1 MKSQK
6 GFTVVEILVS
16 LSIGVFLFAG
26 VSLVFVGMRTTT
38 SETSSYGNMQET
50 GRLAITMLTDDLMRQ
65 GFWGDLSVPL
75 STSFVPVVP
84 AAPAGECTGGGLNN
98 GTFPTAL
105 GTFRAIWGT
114 TAAQANNMGCITN
127 ARIGSDIL
135 QLKRAITNPVVGA
148 LPLNRYYL
156 IADMEQGNIIHAND
170 PVPVIDGSRTWEY
183 QHHVYFVSETVSGNT
198 TTPVL
203 NLRSLANTMASQ
215 PLIDGVEMLR
225 VMYGVDTNL
234 DGAVNSF
241 ISADNMTEALW
252 DGAGNSKIM
261 AVKVYVL
268 VRDILP
274 DEKYTNT
281 TTYQLGDL
289 AFVAPND
296 NFRRMLF
303 SSTVSLHNGDVQVW
317 E

>member
-1 MKSQK
+1 MKKQK

-75 STSFVPVVP
+75 STSFLTAIP
-84 AAPAGECTGGGLNN
+84 AVPAGECTGGGLNN

-105 GTFRAIWGT
+105 GTFRAIWGA

-148 LPLNRYYL
+148 LPLNSYYL
-156 IADMEQGNIIHAND
+156 IADMEQGQIIHAND

-274 DEKYTNT
+274 DAKYTNT